1 MKTKTNV
8 VVKLQ
13 FEGIHCWPQ
22 VVEHPELEPVH
33 FLAALHRHIFHVTAK
48 KWVSHADRDV
58 EIIMLKRNIQE
69 YLHRRYFTE
78 NANAHFL
85 KNASCEMIAEELLKY
100 FGLEYCE
107 VLEDGENG
115 AEVYAETPH
124 EETEVTMDGSAS
136 LKVDEWSVTTNTAD
150 VQVNYTYN
158 SKTGGVS
165 L

>member
-8 VVKLQ
+8 VVRLQ
-13 FEGIHCWPQ
+13 FEGVHHWPG

-48 KWVSHADRDV
+48 KAVSHSDRDV

-124 EETEVTMDGSAS
+124 GETEVIMDGSAS
-136 LKVDEWSVTTNTAD
+136 LKVDEWSVTTNTDA
-150 VQVNYTYN
+150 VQVNLKKNKYR
-158 SKTGGVS
+158 K
-165 L
+165 